1 LITTCD
7 FIVTIFDIGER
18 IDPNSSIKNLP
29 SKSHFLD
36 LDEKEVES
44 VNKGGRKINKHVELW
59 AKNVFDGWKIFHGLD
74 TTR

>member
-7 FIVTIFDIGER
+7 FIVTIYDIGER
-18 IDPNSSIKNLP
+18 TDPNFSIRDLP

-36 LDEKEVES
+36 LDEKEVKS

-59 AKNVFDGWKIFHGLD
+59 AKNVFDG
-74 TTR
+74 